1 MPWTKLDCS
10 SSDRRANRAHR
21 TRHIIPK
28 PSGAALE
35 PIPVERMG
43 DSRCRR
49 IWRGA
54 RNLSARQRGIR
65 IDLECDGDQRQNK
78 NDGQGP
84 HRQIVSRDCGQI
96 GETFRQKAE
105 AHEGQ

>member
-1 MPWTKLDCS
+1 VTVTPTERIAS
-10 SSDRRANRAHR
+10 R
-21 TRHIIPK
+21 
-28 PSGAALE
+28 AALE
-35 PIPVERMG
+35 RTPVERMG
-43 DSRCRR
+43 DGHRRR

-54 RNLSARQRGIR
+54 RDLRARQRGIR
-65 IDLECDGDQRQNK
+65 IDLECDGDQRHNK

-84 HRQIVSRDCGQI
+84 HRQIVARDCGQI